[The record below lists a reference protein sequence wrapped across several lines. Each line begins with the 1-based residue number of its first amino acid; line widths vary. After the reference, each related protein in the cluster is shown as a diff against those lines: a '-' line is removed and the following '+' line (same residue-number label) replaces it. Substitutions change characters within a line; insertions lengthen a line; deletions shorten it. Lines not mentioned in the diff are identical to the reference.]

1 MFAVSSQ
8 FAQFHRS
15 LRSLRTCALYLFVS
29 KLDRPCFV
37 LTMALGLRPGV
48 APSRPIILSVMSG
61 ETLAAAT
68 SFLKDQVLQ
77 VKTEADLEEMIQAR
91 RLSLIAYNTVFSIV
105 TRQVAHRQLQ
115 RLGGSSD
122 SIHEV
127 SAHINGVSAVPWDDD
142 TLPATEE
149 EIQANF
155 KATRTPEDPAAVEP
169 PNTPTHHE
177 GEGEGD
183 EGADG
188 EVTEPD
194 DDDDD
199 DDDEQEDRASPGDEM
214 SPTCTADPY
223 TLDLDSDNEACGF
236 GACKISACVYF
247 VLCSNIYLYIH
258 ISANISAIQK
268 RAIQEGL
275 ITDTDIS
282 NVLNK
287 FVLQTIPTP
296 VKNESKAH
304 DLAFHARLMGLC
316 CLKFAQ
322 ARAMETGGN
331 QAERRF
337 VQASSNAQRVS
348 LRLHISS

>member
-214 SPTCTADPY
+214 SPTCTADPILWIWTPTTRHVGLELARFLRVFTSSCVQIY
-223 TLDLDSDNEACGF
+223 TYIYIYPQTSVQSKKELSRRVLLRTRT
-236 GACKISACVYF
+236 SAM
-247 VLCSNIYLYIH
+247 S
-258 ISANISAIQK
+258 
-268 RAIQEGL
+268 
-275 ITDTDIS
+275 
-282 NVLNK
+282 
-287 FVLQTIPTP
+287 
-296 VKNESKAH
+296 
-304 DLAFHARLMGLC
+304 
-316 CLKFAQ
+316 
-322 ARAMETGGN
+322 
-331 QAERRF
+331 
-337 VQASSNAQRVS
+337 
-348 LRLHISS
+348 